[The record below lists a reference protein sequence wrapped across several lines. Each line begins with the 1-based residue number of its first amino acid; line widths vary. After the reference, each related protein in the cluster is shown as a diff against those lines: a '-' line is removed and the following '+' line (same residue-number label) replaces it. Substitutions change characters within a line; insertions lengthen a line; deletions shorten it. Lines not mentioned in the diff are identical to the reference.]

1 LSSAILYLGIV
12 VIWACVLI
20 PRWLR
25 RDASRAQAAAQTSS
39 WDETGY
45 SDEWGPDAVQ
55 YDDVFVEDERPTL
68 RPEYAP
74 ERVDSDDPSRR
85 VFKARRRMLLMLL
98 GLVFGAGLLAVSSFA
113 AWWVIIPPTLMLF
126 GYLVLLR
133 EAAQV
138 DSERVAARSTARA
151 EARAATERAMQ
162 LARSRAR
169 AQQAAAARTANETT
183 PDAEIIDIS
192 AQVGQEFYDQY
203 ADARLRAV
211 GD

>member
-1 LSSAILYLGIV
+1 MSSAILYLGIV

-25 RDASRAQAAAQTSS
+25 RDASRAQAASQTS

-45 SDEWGPDAVQ
+45 SDEWGPGAVQ
-55 YDDVFVEDERPTL
+55 EDDVFIEDERPTL
-68 RPEYAP
+68 RPAHAP
-74 ERVDSDDPSRR
+74 ARVENDDESRR

-98 GLVFGAGLLAVSSFA
+98 ALVFGAGLLAFTSFA
-113 AWWVIIPPTLMLF
+113 AWWVIIPPTLMLL
-126 GYLVLLR
+126 GYVLVLR

-138 DSERVAARSTARA
+138 DSERASARATARA

-162 LARSRAR
+162 LARTRAR
-169 AQQAAAARTANETT
+169 AQQAAAARAADEPA

>member
-25 RDASRAQAAAQTSS
+25 RDASRAQAASQTS

-55 YDDVFVEDERPTL
+55 DDEVFVEDQRPTL
-68 RPEYAP
+68 RPSHAP
-74 ERVDSDDPSRR
+74 RPVESDDPSRR

-98 GLVFGAGLLAVSSFA
+98 ALVFGAALLAFTSFA
-113 AWWVIIPPTLMLF
+113 AWWVIIPPTLMLL
-126 GYLVLLR
+126 GYLLLLR

-138 DSERVAARSTARA
+138 DSERAAARATARA

-162 LARSRAR
+162 IAHSRAR
-169 AQQAAAARTANETT
+169 AQQAAAASTADEGT

-192 AQVGQEFYDQY
+192 AQVGLEFYDQY

>member
-25 RDASRAQAAAQTSS
+25 RDASRAASASTASQAP

-55 YDDVFVEDERPTL
+55 GDDVFVEDERPAL
-68 RPEYAP
+68 RPK
-74 ERVDSDDPSRR
+74 RDPGQADEDAHRR
-85 VFKARRRMLLMLL
+85 VFRARRRMLLMLV
-98 GLVFGAGLLAVSSFA
+98 GLVFGAGLLAVTGFA
-113 AWWVIIPPTLMLF
+113 AWWVLVPPMLMMF

-138 DSERVAARSTARA
+138 DSERAAAREAARA

-162 LARSRAR
+162 IARAR
-169 AQQAAAARTANETT
+169 QAAAAHHVDEGT
-183 PDAEIIDIS
+183 PDAQIIDIS

>member
-1 LSSAILYLGIV
+1 MSSAILYLGIV

-25 RDASRAQAAAQTSS
+25 RDASRAQAAASQTA

-45 SDEWGPDAVQ
+45 SDEWGPDAVHD
-55 YDDVFVEDERPTL
+55 DDVFVEDERPTL
-68 RPEYAP
+68 RPAHAPREP
-74 ERVDSDDPSRR
+74 EREDPSVR

-98 GLVFGAGLLAVSSFA
+98 ALVFGAALLAFTSFA
-113 AWWVIIPPTLMLF
+113 AWWVIIPPTLMLL

-138 DSERVAARSTARA
+138 DSERVARRATARA

-162 LARSRAR
+162 IARTRAR
-169 AQQAAAARTANETT
+169 AQQAAAARSADEPA

>member
-25 RDASRAQAAAQTSS
+25 RDASRAPSVPSS
-39 WDETGY
+39 PEIPWDEVGY
-45 SDEWGPDAVQ
+45 SDEWGPDAVE
-55 YDDVFVEDERPTL
+55 DDEVFVEDERPTL
-68 RPEYAP
+68 RPRHEPRQEGEDAQ
-74 ERVDSDDPSRR
+74 RR
-85 VFKARRRMLLMLL
+85 MVKARRRMLLMLV
-98 GLVFGAGLLAVSSFA
+98 GLVFGAVLLAFTSFA
-113 AWWVIIPPTLMLF
+113 AWWVIVPPTLMLL

-133 EAAQV
+133 EVAQV
-138 DSERVAARSTARA
+138 DSERIARREAERA
-151 EARAATERAMQ
+151 EARAATERAMKI
-162 LARSRAR
+162 ARAR
-169 AQQAAAARTANETT
+169 ARQAAAAYSTDEGT

-192 AQVGQEFYDQY
+192 AQVGQEFFDQY